1 MPYSRIQTVSQTTL
15 TDETAPDDSSPSLDD
30 QSESAFALTK
40 HDRQR
45 SRQAGIRDGACQS
58 IGQGI
63 GEQYFSA
70 FALLLHATPMQ
81 LGLLSALPQLF
92 GTWAQLLATSRR
104 AARYP
109 RRTLI
114 QFGVWAQAL
123 WWAPLCAI
131 PLLLEEYAAAVL
143 IALVVVYA
151 GLGHL
156 TVPPWNSLITDA
168 VGPNLRGQY
177 FGQRARIMAVGG
189 FLALGLGS
197 VALQASREWGSDWLG
212 FVAIFAI
219 AALARGGSAHAL
231 RELQESPRR
240 PDQGA
245 GPSVWTFVRRGGT
258 PDFRRFLVFS
268 ALMHAATLIAGP
280 FFVMYLLKHL
290 QFSYVEYGLWLAA
303 QILGQ
308 FVSLKSWGRLG
319 DRYGHTTVLTIA
331 GFLVPSLPT
340 FYLFGA
346 SVPYLVGVNVFAGI
360 VWGGLSLA
368 MGNYLFDTVKPE
380 EKAHAVA
387 ITSVVNAMGWFAG
400 AMVGGWLVGWLPNRL
415 SVLGVEWV
423 LVSNLPLLFLISG
436 LLRLV
441 VSWSVLP
448 HLSESRPVDRARLH
462 DLCAA
467 LPVIGPFHRLVVRM
481 RRWMTVPPTA
491 S

>member
-1 MPYSRIQTVSQTTL
+1 MPHATPNHER
-15 TDETAPDDSSPSLDD
+15 APDDPSSFPDD
-30 QSESAFALTK
+30 QVEPAPALTK
-40 HDRQR
+40 QDRQR
-45 SRQAGIRDGACQS
+45 SRHAGIRDGAFQS
-58 IGQGI
+58 IAQGI

-81 LGLLSALPQLF
+81 LGLLSALPQLV

-109 RRTLI
+109 RRGLI

-123 WWAPLCAI
+123 WWAPLCII
-131 PLLLEEYAAAVL
+131 PLLLGEHAAAVL

-156 TVPPWNSLITDA
+156 TVPPWNSLITNA

-189 FLALGLGS
+189 FFALGLGS
-197 VALQASREWGSDWLG
+197 LALQASREWGTDWLG
-212 FVAIFAI
+212 FLAIFTI
-219 AALARGGSAHAL
+219 AALSRGGSAYAL
-231 RELQESPRR
+231 RELRESPQPPDQESGS
-240 PDQGA
+240 D
-245 GPSVWTFVRRGGT
+245 VWTFVRRGGT
-258 PDFRRFLVFS
+258 RNFRRFLIFS
-268 ALMHAATLIAGP
+268 ALMHATTLIAGP

-290 QFSYVEYGLWLAA
+290 HFSYVDYGLWLAA

-308 FVSLKSWGRLG
+308 FVSLKAWGRLG
-319 DRYGHTTVLTIA
+319 DRYGHATVLSIA
-331 GFLVPSLPT
+331 GFLVPSLPIL
-340 FYLFGA
+340 YLFGT
-346 SVPYLVGVNVFAGI
+346 SVPYLVGVNFFAGI

-368 MGNYLFDTVKPE
+368 MGNYLFDTVTPG

-387 ITSVVNAMGWFAG
+387 VASVVNAIGWFTG
-400 AMVGGWLVGWLPNRL
+400 AMVGAWLAGWLPTRL
-415 SVLGVEWV
+415 SVWGVEWI

-436 LLRLV
+436 LLRLA

-448 HLSESRPVDRARLH
+448 HLRESRPVDRARLQ

-467 LPVIGPFHRLVVRM
+467 LPVIGPFHRLVGRM
-481 RRWMTVPPTA
+481 RRWMAAPPTI